1 MDVFLLS
8 RLLRELVID
17 NEVVPIPS
25 LGYLTSEPT
34 SAKFSTDGLSILP
47 PSRKIT
53 FKADKM
59 ASGEMI
65 WKYYAQESGVEEE
78 TARVELETFMT
89 QLIPTLRTKKVID
102 FQGIG
107 RLRCTSDG
115 YVYFAPADTDNV
127 FDSAFSF
134 EPVTLKPLSKNE
146 RAESITSNTPAPKP
160 KPRRRRALVISL
172 AVLGAII
179 IIGVA
184 AFFLAKSGTLDSLL
198 YTEEEL
204 QYLQNL

>member
-8 RLLRELVID
+8 RLLRELIID
-17 NEVVPIPS
+17 NEIVPIPS
-25 LGYLTSEPT
+25 LGYLSSEPT
-34 SAKFSTDGLSILP
+34 GAKFSPDGHSILP
-47 PSRKIT
+47 PSRKIN

-59 ASGEMI
+59 ASGDMI
-65 WKYYAQESGVEEE
+65 WKYYARESGVDEE
-78 TARVELETFMT
+78 TAKTELETFMK
-89 QLIPTLRTKKVID
+89 QLIPTLRTRKVID

-115 YVYFAPADTDNV
+115 NVYFAAADTDNV

-134 EPVTLKPLSKNE
+134 EPVTLKPLSKSE
-146 RAESITSNTPAPKP
+146 RARSISANTPAPKP
-160 KPRRRRALVISL
+160 KPKNRKALIITLSI
-172 AVLGAII
+172 LGAII

-184 AFFLAKSGTLDSLL
+184 AFILAKSGTLDTLL